1 MDCSIEKIVLFFQYK
16 RLIMSC
22 YGYGCLIFFL
32 LIGCNKD
39 HKEYVDFIKISDD
52 TYIGIEALIDSLD
65 VPWDMQYNSTTH
77 SIFFTEIKGDI
88 SELDLATNERKV
100 IYRVP
105 DVYQKRTS
113 GLLALTVHPD
123 FEDYPYLYTCYTAK
137 KGNDIVSKLLRLR
150 YEKGAFTETKILL
163 EIEGGNS
170 HNGSRMAFG
179 QDGMLYW
186 ATGDVYSQTHS
197 QDSTT
202 LNGKILRMTDEGRIP
217 SDNPISDSYVYAWGF
232 RNIQGLTVTSKG
244 NIMASEHGDAIE
256 DELNWIRP
264 LHNYGWKKIEGFH
277 DTEEEK
283 QYARRYGTTEPIR
296 SWTPVIAPAALHYP
310 LSDEIPE
317 WKNSMLLGTLKD
329 QSLRVLILND
339 KQTGV
344 IEEKVYLKDVYG
356 RIRAITSD
364 GKGNIYIATSNRD
377 WKTQTDFPKSTD
389 DRILRLSKIDFVPE
403 KYLEEEKFNATDLKN
418 GKALYQAYCASCH
431 LEDGGGIN
439 ETFPPLVQTFW
450 VREEDQLL
458 DVLLKGLKG
467 KIVVDGLEYD
477 EMMPAFDFLSD
488 REISEIATY
497 VRSSF
502 GNNYSAIDSV
512 TVQKSRENK

>member
-1 MDCSIEKIVLFFQYK
+1 MKKIISFFEYNIL
-16 RLIMSC
+16 RIRRFGHS
-22 YGYGCLIFFL
+22 CLIIIL
-32 LIGCNKD
+32 LIGCNND
-39 HKEYVDFIKISDD
+39 HKEYVDFLKVSDD

-65 VPWDMQYNSTTH
+65 VPWDIQYNEATN
-77 SIFFTEIKGDI
+77 SIFFTEIKGQI
-88 SELDLATNERKV
+88 SELNLQTNERRI
-100 IYRVP
+100 IYEVP
-105 DVYQKRTS
+105 DVHHQRTA
-113 GLLALTVHPD
+113 GLLGLAIHPD
-123 FEDYPYLYTCYTAK
+123 FEAKPYLYICYTVK
-137 KGNDIVSKLLRLR
+137 EEKEIFSKLVRLR
-150 YEKGAFTETKILL
+150 YEMGQVTESKILL
-163 EIEGGNS
+163 HIEGGTG
-170 HNGSRMAFG
+170 HNGSRLTF
-179 QDGMLYW
+179 DKEDVLYW
-186 ATGDVYSQTHS
+186 ATGDVHSETHA

-202 LNGKILRMTDEGRIP
+202 LNGKILRMTDEGEIP
-217 SDNPISDSYVYAWGF
+217 SDNPIFGSYVYAWGF

-244 NIMASEHGDAIE
+244 NIMVSEHGDAIE

-283 QYARRYGTTEPIR
+283 EYAERHGTTEPVR

-329 QSLRVLILND
+329 QSMRVLVLNEE
-339 KQTGV
+339 QTDV

-377 WKTQTDFPKSTD
+377 WKTQTDFPKSMD
-389 DRILRLSKIDFVPE
+389 DRILKLSKIDVVPE
-403 KYLEEEKFNATDLKN
+403 RYLEEEKFNAADLKN

-431 LEDGGGIN
+431 LEDGEGIN
-439 ETFPPLVQTFW
+439 ETFPSLVQTSW

-458 DVLLKGLKG
+458 DVLLNGLKG

-488 REISEIATY
+488 REIAEIATY

-502 GNNYSAIDSV
+502 GNNYSAIDSA
-512 TVQKSRENK
+512 TVQESRGNK